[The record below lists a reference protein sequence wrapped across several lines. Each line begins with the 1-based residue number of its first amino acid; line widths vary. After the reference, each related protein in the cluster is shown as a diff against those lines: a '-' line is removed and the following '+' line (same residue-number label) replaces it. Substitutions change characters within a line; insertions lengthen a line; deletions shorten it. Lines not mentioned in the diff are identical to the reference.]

1 MEGEQG
7 LSVRV
12 LFAGACRGN
21 FNKLLKRVEKVH
33 NRNGPFDALFCVG
46 HFFAENG
53 KHAVN
58 RHDVI
63 VTSLVS
69 TETTEKASGVV
80 ADDEDDHDDA
90 FVQFLNSSQKMP
102 MQTYILGAYGTQ
114 RPEYSLLLLMSPVF
128 SNLGRGSDV
137 AIQKMEEMNS
147 SNVHYLGR
155 SGIVRSDQI
164 DPELDRA
171 IIVHACSSR
180 CQMD

>member
-53 KHAVN
+53 KHTVN

-63 VTSLVS
+63 VTALLSA
-69 TETTEKASGVV
+69 ETTEKASGIS

-90 FVQFLNSSQKMP
+90 FVPFLDSRQKMP
-102 MQTYILGAYGTQ
+102 VQTYILGAYGTMH
-114 RPEYSLLLLMSPVF
+114 PEHSPLL
-128 SNLGRGSDV
+128 
-137 AIQKMEEMNS
+137 
-147 SNVHYLGR
+147 
-155 SGIVRSDQI
+155 
-164 DPELDRA
+164 
-171 IIVHACSSR
+171 
-180 CQMD
+180 